1 MQESLV
7 GAIKEIRDSL
17 KRGSFASEAEIS
29 QGVVMRLLTTL
40 GWNLWNSRVVTP
52 EFPVKMETD
61 SPRGKSKAVDY
72 ALCHPPGKPSVLI
85 EVKDV
90 GKANA
95 RGEKQLFEYCFRQGV
110 PLAVLTD
117 GRSWGF
123 FFPSGQDSFEKRR
136 FATVNLEDDT
146 IDRSAEIISRY
157 LAFED
162 VRAGEAHRRA
172 HNDYYAFRQQNEAA
186 ANFEKVWVELLRE
199 PPEVLKDWFCEKVEQ
214 TSGVRPDPRRVE
226 EFIRGQGPKTGAAS
240 HIQTPPSYHQG
251 VTEPVSETDKGHQE
265 KFSFTF
271 RGRTE
276 RFRNGKEL
284 LVGVFERLL
293 QEDAQLYE
301 KLEPHLKG
309 HTRQYLARDRSAI
322 YPNDP
327 KRAKTRSASLS
338 NGWWIGT
345 HSNNSTKREQ
355 IQKACRVAEI
365 VFGEDLI
372 VKLGE

>member
-7 GAIKEIRDSL
+7 RAVKEIRGSL

-29 QGVVMRLLTTL
+29 RSVVMRLLNTL
-40 GWNLWNSRVVTP
+40 GWDVWNSKVVTP
-52 EFPVKMETD
+52 EFPIKRETD
-61 SPRGKSKAVDY
+61 SSRGKSKAVDY
-72 ALCHPPGKPSVLI
+72 ALCHPPSKPSVLI

-95 RGEKQLFEYCFRQGV
+95 RGEEQLFGYCFRQGV

-123 FFPSGQDSFEKRR
+123 FLPSGQGTFEERR
-136 FATVNLEDDT
+136 FATVNLEDGD
-146 IDRSAEIISRY
+146 IDVSAEIISRY

-162 VRAGEAHRRA
+162 MRAGKAQRHAQE
-172 HNDYYAFRQQNEAA
+172 DYYAFRRQNEAA

-199 PPEVLKDWFCEKVEQ
+199 PPEVLKDWFCEKVERE
-214 TSGVRPDPRRVE
+214 SGVRPDPRRVE
-226 EFIRGQGPKTGAAS
+226 EFIQGQGPADT
-240 HIQTPPSYHQG
+240 QTPPPYRQG
-251 VTEPVSETDKGHQE
+251 VIKPVSEPDKGHQE

-276 RFRNGKEL
+276 RFRGGKEL

-309 HTRQYLARDRSAI
+309 RTRQYLARDRSAI
-322 YPNDP
+322 YPNDL
-327 KRAKTRSASLS
+327 KLAKTQSEPLS
-338 NGWWIGT
+338 DGWWIGT
-345 HSNNSTKREQ
+345 NSSNSTKREQ
-355 IQKACRVAEI
+355 IQKACQVAEI

-372 VKLGE
+372 VKLGA

>member
-17 KRGSFASEAEIS
+17 KRGIFASEAEIS
-29 QGVVMRLLTTL
+29 LGVVMRLLTIL
-40 GWNLWNSRVVTP
+40 GWDLWNSKVVTP
-52 EFPVKMETD
+52 EFSVKMETD
-61 SPRGKSKAVDY
+61 SPRGKLKAVDY

-85 EVKDV
+85 EVKGV

-95 RGEKQLFEYCFRQGV
+95 RGEEQLFEYCFRQGV

-123 FFPSGQDSFEKRR
+123 FFPSGQGSFEERH
-136 FATVNLEDDT
+136 FATVNLEDGD
-146 IDRSAEIISRY
+146 IDGSAKIISRY

-162 VRAGEAHRRA
+162 VRAGKAQRHAQE
-172 HNDYYAFRQQNEAA
+172 DYYDFRRQNEAA
-186 ANFEKVWVELLRE
+186 ANFKKVWVELLRE
-199 PPEVLKDWFCEKVEQ
+199 PPEVLKDWFCEKVERE
-214 TSGVRPDPRRVE
+214 SGVRPDPRRVE
-226 EFIRGQGPKTGAAS
+226 EFIQGQGPKTGAAS
-240 HIQTPPSYHQG
+240 DIQTPPPYHQG
-251 VTEPVSETDKGHQE
+251 VIKPVSESDKGQQE

-276 RFRNGKEL
+276 RFRKGKEL

-309 HTRQYLARDRSAI
+309 RTRQYLAQDRSAI
-322 YPNDP
+322 YRNDP
-327 KRAKTRSASLS
+327 KRAKTQSASLS
-338 NGWWIGT
+338 DGWWIGT
-345 HSNNSTKREQ
+345 HSSNSMKREQ
-355 IQKACRVAEI
+355 IQKACQVAGI
-365 VFGEDLI
+365 KFGEDLI

>member
-7 GAIKEIRDSL
+7 RAIKEIRGRL
-17 KRGSFASEAEIS
+17 KEGIFANEAEIS
-29 QGVVMRLLTTL
+29 GSVVRRLLKTL
-40 GWNLWNSRVVTP
+40 GWDVWNPRVVTP
-52 EFPVKMETD
+52 EFSIKRETD
-61 SPRGKSKAVDY
+61 SPRGKPKAVDY
-72 ALCHPPGKPSVLI
+72 ALCYPPDKPSVLI

-95 RGEKQLFEYCFRQGV
+95 RGEEQLFGYCLRQGV

-123 FFPSGQDSFEKRR
+123 FFPSGQGIFEKRR
-136 FATVNLEDDT
+136 FATVNLEDSD
-146 IDRSAEIISRY
+146 IDGSAEIISRY

-162 VRAGEAHRRA
+162 VRAGKAHRRA
-172 HNDYYAFRQQNEAA
+172 YEDYNAFQQQNEAA
-186 ANFEKVWVELLRE
+186 ANFEKVWVELLRK
-199 PPEVLKDWFCEKVEQ
+199 PPEVLKDWFCKEVEQ
-214 TSGVRPDPRRVE
+214 TSGVRPDLRRVE
-226 EFIRGQGPKTGAAS
+226 DFIRDQGRKIGAAS
-240 HIQTPPSYHQG
+240 DSQTPPSYRQG
-251 VTEPVSETDKGHQE
+251 TIEPVSEPDKGQQE

-271 RGRTE
+271 RGQTE
-276 RFRNGKEL
+276 RFRHGKEL

-301 KLEPHLKG
+301 KLEPRLKG
-309 HTRQYLARDRSAI
+309 RTRQYLARDRSAI

-327 KRAKTRSASLS
+327 KLAETQAESLS

-345 HSNNSTKREQ
+345 SSDNSTKRKQ
-355 IQKACRVAEI
+355 IQKACQVAGI
-365 VFGEDLI
+365 KFGEDLI